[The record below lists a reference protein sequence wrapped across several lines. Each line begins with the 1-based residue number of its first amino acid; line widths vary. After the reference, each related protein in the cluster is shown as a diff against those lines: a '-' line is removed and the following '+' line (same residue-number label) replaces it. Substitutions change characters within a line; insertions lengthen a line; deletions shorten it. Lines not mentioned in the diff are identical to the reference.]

1 METYPVLIILSSLV
15 IFSYL
20 FDILARRTKLPS
32 VLLLLLTGIG
42 IRLIVDSLKQPV
54 FDVFIILPTLGTVGL
69 ILIVFEGAL
78 GLTYEKKRNRLIR
91 NSFFSALIILLASAA
106 AISCIIHLLTDYP
119 FHACLI
125 NAVPFSVISSAI
137 AIPSVSNI
145 APEKKEF
152 VVYES
157 TFSDIIGII
166 LFNFLLYNEKI
177 DGSSFL
183 WLGLDTLI
191 VIVISS
197 VFCVLLLY
205 IIGRINHPVKFFLIL
220 AILILVYSL
229 GRLWHLS
236 TLIIVLAV
244 GLFLNNAAQIKLPIF
259 RKYLLYT
266 SFKDDLQ
273 QLHKFSAESAFLVR
287 TFFFVI
293 FGFIISIRDLNDS
306 QMIMYS
312 AVILSVIYIL
322 RTLYLRFISRSGMLP
337 ELFITPRG
345 LISILLFLTLPQ
357 SLRIPGIDTGLLFV
371 VILATSIIMSF
382 GIMLSG
388 KKTHVPS

>member
-1 METYPVLIILSSLV
+1 MKTYLVLIILSCLV

-20 FDILARRTKLPS
+20 FDMLARRIKLPS

-42 IRLIVDSLKQPV
+42 IRLIVDSLNLPV
-54 FDVFIILPTLGTVGL
+54 LDVFIILPTLGTVGL

-78 GLTYEKKRNRLIR
+78 ELKYEKKRNKLIR

-106 AISCIIHLLTDYP
+106 AISWIIHLLTDYP

-137 AIPSVSNI
+137 AIPSVTNI

-166 LFNFLLYNEKI
+166 LFNFLLYNERI
-177 DGSSFL
+177 DGSSFI

-191 VIVISS
+191 VIVVSS

-236 TLIIVLAV
+236 TLIIVLVV
-244 GLFLNNAAQIKLPIF
+244 GLFLNNAEQIKFPVF
-259 RKYLLYT
+259 RKYLLYPK
-266 SFKDDLQ
+266 FKDDLQ
-273 QLHKFSAESAFLVR
+273 QLHTFSAESAFLVR

-306 QMIMYS
+306 QMVLYG

-322 RTLYLRFISRSGMLP
+322 RGLYLRFISRSGLFP

-388 KKTHVPS
+388 KKTKIPS

>member
-1 METYPVLIILSSLV
+1 MKTYLVLIILSCLV

-20 FDILARRTKLPS
+20 FDMLARRTKLPS

-42 IRLIVDSLKQPV
+42 IRLIVDSLNLPV
-54 FDVFIILPTLGTVGL
+54 LDVFIILPTLGTVGL

-78 GLTYEKKRNRLIR
+78 ELKYEKKRNKLIR

-106 AISCIIHLLTDYP
+106 AISWIIHLLTDYP

-137 AIPSVSNI
+137 AIPSVTNI

-166 LFNFLLYNEKI
+166 LFNFLLYNERI
-177 DGSSFL
+177 DGSSFI

-191 VIVISS
+191 VIVVSS

-236 TLIIVLAV
+236 TLIIVLVV
-244 GLFLNNAAQIKLPIF
+244 GLFLNNAEQIKFPVF
-259 RKYLLYT
+259 RKYLLYPK
-266 SFKDDLQ
+266 FKDDLQ
-273 QLHKFSAESAFLVR
+273 QLHTFSAESAFLVR

-306 QMIMYS
+306 QMVLYG

-322 RTLYLRFISRSGMLP
+322 RGFYLRFISRSGLFP

-388 KKTHVPS
+388 KKAKIPS

>member
-1 METYPVLIILSSLV
+1 MEPYPILIILSSLI

-20 FDILARRTKLPS
+20 FDIIARKTKFPS
-32 VLLLLLTGIG
+32 VLLLLLTGIA
-42 IRLIVDSLKQPV
+42 IRIAVDYFQLHT
-54 FDVFIILPTLGTVGL
+54 FNLFFILPTLGTVGL

-78 GLTYEKKRNRLIR
+78 ELRYEKKRNRLIR
-91 NSFFSALIILLASAA
+91 RSFFSALFIMMASAA
-106 AISCIIHLLTDYP
+106 AISWIIHLLTNYP
-119 FHACLI
+119 FHSCLI

-137 AIPSVSNI
+137 AIPSVSGMH
-145 APEKKEF
+145 PEKKEF

-157 TFSDIIGII
+157 TFSDILGII
-166 LFNFLLYNEKI
+166 LFNFLLYNERI
-177 DGSSFL
+177 NGSSFL
-183 WLGLDTLI
+183 WLGLDTLL

-220 AILILVYSL
+220 AILILVYSI

-244 GLFLNNAAQIKLPIF
+244 GLFLNNAEQIKLPIF
-259 RKYLLYT
+259 RKFLLYPG
-266 SFKDDLQ
+266 FKDDLQ
-273 QLHKFSAESAFLVR
+273 QLFKLSAESAFLVR

-306 QMIMYS
+306 RMVLYS
-312 AVILSVIYIL
+312 AVILSVIYFL
-322 RTLYLRFISRSGMLP
+322 RAVYLKFISRTDLFP

-357 SLRIPGIDTGLLFV
+357 SLRIPGIDTGLLFLI
-371 VILATSIIMSF
+371 ILGSSIIMSL
-382 GIMLSG
+382 GILFSG
-388 KKTHVPS
+388 KKPRVKG